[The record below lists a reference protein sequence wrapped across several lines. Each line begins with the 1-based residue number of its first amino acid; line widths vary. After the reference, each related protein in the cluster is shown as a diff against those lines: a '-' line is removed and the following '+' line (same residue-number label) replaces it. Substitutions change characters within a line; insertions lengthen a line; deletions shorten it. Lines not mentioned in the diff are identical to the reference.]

1 MKTLK
6 IEIRLVDN
14 GFLLIVRLGGVPGEN
29 NNVLLISRVYPS
41 DKQAQMFE
49 DLEQITLDEI
59 KRR

>member
-14 GFLLIVRLGGVPGEN
+14 GFLLIVRLGVLGESN
-29 NNVLLISRVYPS
+29 NALLISRVYTA